1 VGIYIALYPKAQST
15 LQDFVG
21 DFARL
26 LILGANCS
34 HAVHN
39 LIRVNSRI
47 HRFPQSRIR
56 DRPSHR
62 GLRPL
67 LFPSSV
73 WVLLHPTPVL

>member
-1 VGIYIALYPKAQST
+1 MKYPTSHLVFSRFT
-15 LQDFVG
+15 HESLDDDFVG

-47 HRFPQSRIR
+47 HMCPQNGTYVAKEV
-56 DRPSHR
+56 PCPQ
-62 GLRPL
+62 GTL
-67 LFPSSV
+67 LFLAVESNNP
-73 WVLLHPTPVL
+73 